1 MAPADDPDDKIAAL
15 EEEIDQLRHALVSHA
30 AVDQAIGVLMG
41 SAGLRSQ
48 EGWEV
53 LETVSQHTNIKLRE
67 IAQHVLRWAEDGEL
81 PHAIRSALHKA
92 VVTTRRR
99 RPRTGS
105 RPGQDASARRSCRQ
119 AAPGAPASG
128 ASRPGDSP
136 QACDCGRPV

>member
-30 AVDQAIGVLMG
+30 AVDQAIGVLMA

-53 LETVSQHTNIKLRE
+53 LETASQHTNTKLRE

-81 PHAIRSALHKA
+81 PNAIRSALHEA

-99 RPRTGS
+99 RLRTGS
-105 RPGQDASARRSCRQ
+105 GPGQDMSARRGCRQ
-119 AAPGAPASG
+119 TPPGKRASG
-128 ASRPGDSP
+128 TSRPGDP
-136 QACDCGRPV
+136 AQACD